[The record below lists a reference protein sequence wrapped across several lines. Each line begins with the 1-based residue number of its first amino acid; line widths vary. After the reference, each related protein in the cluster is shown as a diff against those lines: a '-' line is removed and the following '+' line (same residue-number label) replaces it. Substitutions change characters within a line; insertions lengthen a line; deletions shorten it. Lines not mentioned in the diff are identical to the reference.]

1 MRSVREDPAKV
12 QVAQVAQL
20 GGIIVLVLR
29 FSPRDSFLEH
39 RLANGRLETVRSDED
54 IARCGGFVLEVQNN
68 RCTWLLDVALEA
80 LG

>member
-1 MRSVREDPAKV
+1 MRSVREDPAKA

-20 GGIIVLVLR
+20 GGIIVPMLR
-29 FSPRDSFLEH
+29 FSQRDSFLEH